1 MCVSVT
7 VYTYIYIHN
16 MYTYVY
22 IRILVFIGSWSSRH
36 ERHAGQNF
44 GRTSFNKSSFQMPK
58 FNKKEHAVDQT
69 ARLQYSTSLFRS
81 LILVYPNLCQSLS
94 LSRSLPPSLC
104 ICNWICSIGYRRTV
118 WLPCSY
124 VSFFQSRAQTVR
136 AGMVYPK
143 KTTCTHRCW

>member
-1 MCVSVT
+1 
-7 VYTYIYIHN
+7 

-22 IRILVFIGSWSSRH
+22 IRIFIYALQYSILVFIGSWSSRH

-104 ICNWICSIGYRRTV
+104 ICN
-118 WLPCSY
+118 
-124 VSFFQSRAQTVR
+124 
-136 AGMVYPK
+136 
-143 KTTCTHRCW
+143 